1 MHLKKILLLGICL
14 IAVSI
19 ITAKT
24 PLFISNQPQDE
35 MEAWVDSVYNSM
47 TPEQRVGQLI
57 AQSFQSKDLNAAKHQ
72 IKSTV
77 EKYHIGWAYFASGK
91 AEHHA
96 ELANY
101 VNSISSTPVAIA
113 LDGEWGLPDTPR
125 FPKNMMLGAVQ
136 DDMLIYE
143 YGREMARE
151 CKEIGVNVNFA
162 PTADVNS
169 NPLNPVIGTRSFGE
183 DAENVAHKVVAYSR
197 GLEDGGVLSVAKH
210 FPGHGDTEK
219 DSHKKAR

>member
-1 MHLKKILLLGICL
+1 MHLKKILLLGISL

-35 MEAWVDSVYNSM
+35 MAAWVDSVYNSM

-57 AQSFQSKDLNAAKHQ
+57 AQSFQSKDVNAAKRQ

-77 EKYHIGWAYFASGK
+77 EKYHIGWAYFANGK

-101 VNSISSTPVAIA
+101 VNSIS
-113 LDGEWGLPDTPR
+113 
-125 FPKNMMLGAVQ
+125 
-136 DDMLIYE
+136 
-143 YGREMARE
+143 
-151 CKEIGVNVNFA
+151 
-162 PTADVNS
+162 
-169 NPLNPVIGTRSFGE
+169 
-183 DAENVAHKVVAYSR
+183 
-197 GLEDGGVLSVAKH
+197 
-210 FPGHGDTEK
+210 
-219 DSHKKAR
+219 

>member
-1 MHLKKILLLGICL
+1 MHLRKILLLGISL

-57 AQSFQSKDLNAAKHQ
+57 AQSFQSKDVNTAKRQ

-77 EKYHIGWAYFASGK
+77 EKYHIGWAYFANGK

-113 LDGEWGLPDTPR
+113 LDGEWGLSMRMPDTPR

-136 DDMLIYE
+136 DDMLSLIH
-143 YGREMARE
+143 
-151 CKEIGVNVNFA
+151 I
-162 PTADVNS
+162 
-169 NPLNPVIGTRSFGE
+169 
-183 DAENVAHKVVAYSR
+183 
-197 GLEDGGVLSVAKH
+197 
-210 FPGHGDTEK
+210 
-219 DSHKKAR
+219 